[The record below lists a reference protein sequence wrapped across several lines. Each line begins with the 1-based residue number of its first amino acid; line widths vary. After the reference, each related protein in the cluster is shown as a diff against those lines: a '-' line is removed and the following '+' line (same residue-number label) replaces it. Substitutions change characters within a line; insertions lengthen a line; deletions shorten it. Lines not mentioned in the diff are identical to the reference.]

1 MRGEDCCQITY
12 VIRTK
17 ETPPHAWGRHVEQR
31 KELFTL
37 RNTPTCVG
45 KTVFTTERKR
55 FNLKHPH
62 MRGEDQA
69 TTAGNQYRPRNTPT
83 CVGKTTFQRP
93 CVAGIQKHPHMRGE
107 DHVTEA
113 VCRRNPETPP
123 HAWGR
128 PIAAPQQPALQR
140 NTPTCVGKTAENSRT
155 G

>member
-45 KTVFTTERKR
+45 KTKR
-55 FNLKHPH
+55 P
-62 MRGEDQA
+62 Q
-69 TTAGNQYRPRNTPT
+69 Q
-83 CVGKTTFQRP
+83 
-93 CVAGIQKHPHMRGE
+93 GINI
-107 DHVTEA
+107 A
-113 VCRRNPETPP
+113 PETPP

-128 PIAAPQQPALQR
+128 PRSRGRVSPESR
-140 NTPTCVGKTAENSRT
+140 NTPTCVGKTHRSPATACATEKHPHMRGEDS
-155 G
+155 GE